1 MKIAY
6 NFTAGE
12 GRGPEMCSGCR
23 VCLVTQPHML
33 SSCVPWKVRPEST
46 KQTIYARVPAAKLQM
61 NLGLWEIISECDARS
76 EMHSPKDSS
85 FPKWTSQSCRDF
97 HAVCKNVQ
105 ILSYVTK

>member
-23 VCLVTQPHML
+23 VCLVTQPYML

-46 KQTIYARVPAAKLQM
+46 KQTIYAGNGYA
-61 NLGLWEIISECDARS
+61 GLRLRTTRRTKGSAHIAHALELTENGKKNGI
-76 EMHSPKDSS
+76 
-85 FPKWTSQSCRDF
+85 DF
-97 HAVCKNVQ
+97 L
-105 ILSYVTK
+105 I